1 MDKGQKT
8 SFAAIAVNRTSRAS
22 YWVYVSGGT
31 SHRLFNRTAASLL
44 ARRSRRASVASCG
57 RTGRFPTRLTW
68 TVDHWQDGTWV
79 GRSQSHQPP
88 AWLLPAAILETES
101 RVNHE

>member
-1 MDKGQKT
+1 MST
-8 SFAAIAVNRTSRAS
+8 E
-22 YWVYVSGGT
+22 YWVMVRGGS
-31 SHRLFNRTAASLL
+31 SHRFSSRLAAVSL
-44 ARRSRRASVASCG
+44 ARRSKNATMASVARS
-57 RTGRFPTRLTW
+57 GRFPTRLTW